1 MRFKLIGAL
10 ALTSVGLAACKN
22 DSGVTNPVDIMPAAL
37 IRFVNA
43 GVDTGT
49 VDFRFIDKVENLP
62 TLLGVGVRGTSGGY
76 QRVSP
81 GTRPV
86 RIFVNSTNPVEAQ
99 KRLIDTTI
107 TLAADTRYTLVY
119 AGAARGNADRLVV
132 LTDPF
137 TFPTPPAGQ
146 IAVRTLNL
154 NGALGAADLRFAPT
168 DTVKP
173 TKVGADTIPKPR
185 NVYAPLA
192 TMIANTAYL
201 TYSAYANIPVL
212 PTATPK
218 DSLYQ
223 FQVFPAGSG
232 TLAYG
237 TTSTQ
242 RGTLP
247 PAGASYGPQPGVQ
260 VPGSVLTA
268 ILFPAT
274 TAGSAARTTANAN
287 PGVVVIPDKV
297 LNP

>member
-1 MRFKLIGAL
+1 MRFRLIGAL
-10 ALTSVGLAACKN
+10 ALTSVGVIACKN

-62 TLLGVGVRGTSGGY
+62 TFLGVAVRGTSGGY

-81 GTRPV
+81 GARPV

-107 TLAADTRYTLVY
+107 TLAADSRYTLVY

-137 TFPTPPAGQ
+137 AFPTPPAGQ

-154 NGALGAADLRFAPT
+154 NGALGAADVRFAPT
-168 DTVKP
+168 DTVKTTP
-173 TKVGADTIPKPR
+173 ASAR

-192 TMIANTAYL
+192 TMIANTPYL
-201 TYSAYANIPVL
+201 TYSGYVNIPVL
-212 PTATPK
+212 ATASPK

-232 TLAYG
+232 TLAYSV
-237 TTSTQ
+237 TSTQ

-247 PAGASYGPQPGVQ
+247 PSGASYGPQPGVQ
-260 VPGSVLTA
+260 IPGSVLTA

-274 TAGSAARTTANAN
+274 TAGSPARTTANAN
-287 PGVVVIPDKV
+287 PGVIVIPDKV

>member
-1 MRFKLIGAL
+1 MRFRLIVAL
-10 ALTSVGLAACKN
+10 ALTSMGLSACKN
-22 DSGVTNPVDIMPAAL
+22 DSGVTNPVDILPAAL

-43 GVDTGT
+43 GVDTGA

-62 TLLGVGVRGTSGGY
+62 TFLGVGVRGTSGGY

-86 RIFVNSTNPVEAQ
+86 RIFVNSTNPTEAQ
-99 KRLIDTTI
+99 KRLVDTTI
-107 TLAADTRYTLVY
+107 TLSADTRYTLVY

-137 TFPTPPAGQ
+137 SFPTPPAGQ

-154 NGALGAADLRFAPT
+154 NGTLGAADVRFAPT
-168 DTVKP
+168 DTIKQTP
-173 TKVGADTIPKPR
+173 ATAR

-192 TMIANTAYL
+192 TMISNTPYL
-201 TYSAYANIPVL
+201 TYSGYVNIPVL
-212 PTATPK
+212 ATASPK

-223 FQVFPAGSG
+223 FQVFPTGSG

-237 TTSTQ
+237 VTSTQ

-247 PAGASYGPQPGVQ
+247 PAGATYGPQPGVQ
-260 VPGSVLTA
+260 IPGSVLTA

-274 TAGSAARTTANAN
+274 TAGSPARTTATAN
-287 PGVVVIPDKV
+287 PGVLVVPDKI

>member
-1 MRFKLIGAL
+1 MRFKVILAL
-10 ALTSVGLAACKN
+10 ALTSVGLVACKN
-22 DSGVTNPVDIMPAAL
+22 DSGVTGPRDIAPAAL
-37 IRFVNA
+37 IRFINA

-62 TLLGVGVRGTSGGY
+62 TFLGVAVRGTSGGY
-76 QRVSP
+76 QRVDP

-86 RIFVNSTNPVEAQ
+86 RIFVNSTNPAETQ
-99 KRLIDTTI
+99 KRLVDTTI
-107 TLAADTRYTLVY
+107 TLAADARYTLVY

-132 LTDPF
+132 LTDPL
-137 TFPTPPAGQ
+137 TFPTPPAGN
-146 IAVRTLNL
+146 IAVRALNL
-154 NGALGAADLRFAPT
+154 NGTLGAADLRFAPT

-173 TKVGADTIPKPR
+173 TKVGADTIPQPR

-201 TYSAYANIPVL
+201 SYSDYVNL
-212 PTATPK
+212 PALATASPK

-232 TLAYG
+232 TMSYR

-247 PAGASYGPQPGVQ
+247 PAGATYGPQPGVQ
-260 VPGSVLTA
+260 IPGSVLTA
-268 ILFPAT
+268 VLFPAT
-274 TAGSAARTTANAN
+274 TAGSPARTSSNAN
-287 PGVVVIPDKV
+287 PGVVLIPDKV